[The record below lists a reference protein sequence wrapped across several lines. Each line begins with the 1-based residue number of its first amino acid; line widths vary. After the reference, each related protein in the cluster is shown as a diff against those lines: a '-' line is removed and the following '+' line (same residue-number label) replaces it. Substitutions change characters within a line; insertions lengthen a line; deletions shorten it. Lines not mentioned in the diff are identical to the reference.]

1 MNQTQKHRYRLCL
14 WILTAAACSA
24 FIFYSAK
31 ALSET
36 QSQGYP
42 VSAGGDSWVYPSGIP
57 VGLYLQTEGVMVIST
72 GDVTSASGQTSSP
85 AKGKVQP
92 GDYITAVNGT
102 PVHSKSQ
109 LLYYVQTYGNQPI
122 RLQISRNGE
131 ETQVRLSPVLCDD
144 DTYRLG
150 LWVRDDAQGIGT
162 MTYITKDGT
171 FGALGHG
178 ISDYDTG
185 KLLSSEEGKLYQA
198 FIWGIRKG
206 ERGTPGGLCG
216 IINYEEHNVIG
227 LIAKNTS
234 VGLYGTI
241 DKSVLKQ
248 YRLSPVPVARK
259 SEIVCGPAELRCYLE
274 QEPKDY
280 AVEIVKCEAN
290 KQDGKDI
297 VLKVTDPELLEM
309 TGGIIQGMSGSPI
322 LQNGKIIGAVTH
334 VFVDDPT
341 KGYGISIQT
350 MLEQ

>member
-14 WILTAAACSA
+14 WLLLAAACSA
-24 FIFYSAK
+24 FFYLSAK
-31 ALSET
+31 LPDHAQT
-36 QSQGYP
+36 PGYP
-42 VSAGGDSWVYPSGIP
+42 VSAGGDTWVYPSGIP

-72 GDVTSASGQTSSP
+72 GDVTSASGQSSAP
-85 AKGKVQP
+85 AKGKIQP
-92 GDYITAVNGT
+92 GDYITAINDT
-102 PVHSKSQ
+102 PIHSKSQ
-109 LLYYVQTYGNQPI
+109 LLYYVQTYGNQPV
-122 RLQISRNGE
+122 RLSISRNGE
-131 ETQVRLSPVLCDD
+131 ETQVKLSPVLCNDGS
-144 DTYRLG
+144 YRLG

-185 KLLSSEEGKLYQA
+185 KLLNSEEGKLYQA

-227 LIAKNTS
+227 LIAKNTP

-248 YRLSPVPVARK
+248 YRLSPVPVAQGN
-259 SEIVCGPAELRCYLE
+259 EIVCGPATLRCYLE

-280 AVEIVKCEAN
+280 TIEIVKYEPN
-290 KQDGKDI
+290 KSNGKDF
-297 VLKVTDPELLEM
+297 VLKVTDPELLGL

-334 VFVDDPT
+334 VFVDDPA